1 MNIFQD
7 NQNDY
12 QMQFMRN
19 ETKIKNPRLFDPQ
32 EAFMLGNLLKIYI

>member
-19 ETKIKNPRLFDPQ
+19 ETK
-32 EAFMLGNLLKIYI
+32 LKILGFLILKKHLC